1 MRFVPARLFR
11 AVINF
16 NIEQLGGR
24 KAAVSHVLAADSIPS
39 TLHRHAASPRCT
51 DTLHRHACTTPE
63 TSVEL
68 SASPRSFILFV
79 RLNNSDSIS
88 MTSSVCSGTT
98 TTDGEAATALRVP
111 VSTLFSLFRARP
123 VQVLVQSRCRLWI
136 QLFGL

>member
-16 NIEQLGGR
+16 NIEQLGGH
-24 KAAVSHVLAADSIPS
+24 KAAVSHVLAAVSIP
-39 TLHRHAASPRCT
+39 A
-51 DTLHRHACTTPE
+51 TLHRHACTTPE

-111 VSTLFSLFRARP
+111 VSTLFSLF
-123 VQVLVQSRCRLWI
+123 
-136 QLFGL
+136 